1 MAGDGIT
8 RVPSRYLETL
18 AERVVFFDGAMGT
31 SIQSYDLSAEDFGG
45 KEGCNDYLVLTRPHI
60 IEEIHASFMEVG
72 CHVLETDT
80 FNASRLRLAE
90 YDLADKLYE
99 LNYAAAQIAR
109 GVADRYTSSE
119 HPRFVAGSIGP
130 TGKLLSSEDP
140 ALSDLTFDGLANVF
154 TEQAKPLVEGG
165 VDLLIVETMFDM
177 LELKAAIF
185 GIRKYFRESGRWVPL
200 QVQVTLDLSGRMLF
214 GNDIGAVTTTLSA
227 LDIQVL
233 GLNCSTGPEY
243 MREPVRY
250 LTEFSPK
257 FISVIPNAGIPL
269 NVGGDAIYPLTADAL
284 ADAHEEF
291 VSEYGVNVV
300 GGCCGTTPA
309 HLKAVVDRIGRRAPK
324 ERAVTQVPSVASG
337 IHAVPL
343 HQEPAPML
351 VGERVNSTGSRKV
364 KRLLLNDDYEGI
376 VDVGRDQTD
385 GGAHVLDVQV
395 ALTERTDETEQ
406 MCMLVKKL
414 SLSVDAPLVLDS
426 TDADVVTEALK
437 RAPGRT
443 IINSINLENGRERT
457 DTVLAQAREHGAVVV
472 ALTIDEDGMAREVDH
487 KVRVAKRIYDI
498 AVNEYGLAP
507 HDLIFDALTLPL
519 TTGDIAEANGAKNT
533 LEGIRRIEAECP
545 GVLTVLGISNVSF
558 GIAPHARAVLN
569 SVFMYHAVS
578 AGLDLAIV
586 NPKDVIPYA
595 EIPSEQ
601 RKLAEDLIYNRRED
615 ALSRFIEYFEQ
626 HGTPSGAAESTEDP
640 MEDMDAEERIH
651 YQIVHRKK
659 DGIETNIDEALT
671 HQDAV
676 SVLNTVMLP
685 AMKEVGDKFG
695 AGELI
700 LPFVLQS
707 AEVMKRAVAHLEQ
720 FLEKREGSTKGTVV
734 LATVF
739 GDVHDI
745 GKNLVN
751 TILTNNGY
759 TVHDLGKQVP
769 LNTIIDKAVEVDATA
784 IGLSALL
791 VSTSKQMPLAVK
803 ELHHRDLKFPVL
815 IGGAAINRAYG
826 RRIIYVDEE
835 HRYEP
840 GVFYCKDAFE
850 GLETMDQLTDG
861 PAAIRAVAQIHREAE
876 EAKAGVVARPA
887 PPPVPTA
894 FTKIVRP
901 DVPIPVPPFWGTR
914 TLSNLPLD
922 AVFKRLAQ
930 RSLFRLSWGGKG
942 VHGEEWTKLL
952 REDFLPRLRRMQ
964 REAIAD
970 EYLQPRAVYG
980 YFPANSVEDELVLFD
995 PQDHEREIERFAFA
1009 RQSGEEHLSIA
1020 DYFAPLDSGRRD
1032 VVALQLVTVGSAA
1045 TERVDLLQARGD
1057 YSESYY
1063 THGLSVETAEALAEY
1078 VHEVMRQELGV
1089 EKNVGK
1095 RYSWGYPACPDLADH
1110 EKVMRLLDAENAIG
1124 VQITSAYQFVPEQ
1137 STAAIATHHPDAKYF
1152 SVVSR
1157 LSPEAI
1163 TA

>member
-1 MAGDGIT
+1 MTDHHRPASD
-8 RVPSRYLETL
+8 SLYLATL
-18 AERVVFFDGAMGT
+18 QERVLFFDGAMGT
-31 SIQSYDLSAEDFGG
+31 SIQGYDLTAEDFGG
-45 KEGCNDYLVLTRPHI
+45 KEGCNDYLALTRPDI
-60 IEEIHASFMEVG
+60 VEEIHTSFMEVG
-72 CHVLETDT
+72 CNVLETDT

-90 YDLADKLYE
+90 YDLTDKLYD

-109 GVADRYTSSE
+109 RVADRYSTPDY
-119 HPRFVAGSIGP
+119 PRFVAGSMGP

-140 ALSDLTFDGLANVF
+140 ALSDLSFDQLAQVF
-154 TEQAKPLVEGG
+154 AEQAKPLVEGG
-165 VDLLIVETMFDM
+165 ADLLIIETMFDM

-185 GIRKYFRESGRWVPL
+185 GVHQYFQQSGRWVPI
-200 QVQVTLDLSGRMLF
+200 QAQVTLDTSGRMLF
-214 GNDIGAVTTTLSA
+214 GNDIGAVTATLSA
-227 LDIQVL
+227 LDIQVV

-250 LTEFSPK
+250 LTEYCPK

-269 NVGGDAIYPLTADAL
+269 NEGGDAIYPLTPEGL
-284 ADAHEEF
+284 AEAHAEF
-291 VSEYGVNVV
+291 VSDLGVNVV

-309 HLKAVVDRIGRRAPK
+309 HLQAVVRRIGVRPPRR
-324 ERAVTQVPSVASG
+324 RDVTVVPSVASG
-337 IHAVPL
+337 VHAVPL

-364 KRLLLNDDYEGI
+364 KRLLLADDYDGL
-376 VDVGRDQTD
+376 VDVARDQTE

-395 ALTERTDETEQ
+395 ALTERTDESHQ
-406 MCMLVKKL
+406 MCTVVKKL

-426 TDADVVTEALK
+426 TDADVVRDALK
-437 RAPGRT
+437 RCPGRT
-443 IINSINLENGRERT
+443 IINSINLENGRDRT
-457 DTVLAQAREHGAVVV
+457 DAVLALARDHGAVVV
-472 ALTIDEDGMAREVDH
+472 ALTIDEEGMAREIDH

-498 AVNEYGLAP
+498 AVHEYGLPA
-507 HDLIFDALTLPL
+507 DALIFDPLTLPL
-519 TTGDIAEANGAKNT
+519 TTGDIAEANSAKNT
-533 LEGIRRIEAECP
+533 LEGIRRIEEECP
-545 GVLTVLGISNVSF
+545 GVMTILGISNVSF
-558 GIAPHARAVLN
+558 GIAPHSRAVLN

-615 ALSRFIEYFEQ
+615 ALGRFIEYFER
-626 HGTPSGAAESTEDP
+626 HGAPSSAAESTEDP
-640 MEDMDAEERIH
+640 MADMAAEERIH
-651 YQIVHRKK
+651 YRIVHRKK
-659 DGIETNIDEALT
+659 DGVEKDIDEALT
-671 HQDAV
+671 RLDAV
-676 SVLNTVMLP
+676 SVLNAVLLP

-769 LNTIIDKAVEVDATA
+769 LNTIIDKAIEVNATA

-803 ELHHRDLKFPVL
+803 ELHHRDLSFPVL

-850 GLETMDQLTDG
+850 GLETMDALTDREAG
-861 PAAIRAVAQIHREAE
+861 PRAVEQVHREAQ
-876 EAKAGVVARPA
+876 EAKAGIETRPMPVATPA
-887 PPPVPTA
+887 VL
-894 FTKIVRP
+894 TKTVRQ

-914 TLSNLPLD
+914 TLTKVPLPE
-922 AVFKRLAQ
+922 VFKRLAQ

-942 VHGEEWTKLL
+942 VHGEAWTKLL
-952 REDFLPRLRRMQ
+952 QDDFLPRLRRMQ
-964 REAIAD
+964 REAMA
-970 EYLQPRAVYG
+970 EGYLQPRAVYG
-980 YFPANSVEDELVLFD
+980 YFPANSSGDDVILFD
-995 PQDHEREIERFAFA
+995 PRDHDREIGRFVFA
-1009 RQSGEEHLSIA
+1009 RQSGDEYLSIA
-1020 DYFAPLDSGRRD
+1020 DYFAPLERGQRD
-1032 VVALQLVTVGSAA
+1032 VVTLQLVTVGPEA
-1045 TERVDLLQARGD
+1045 TERVDTLQARGD

-1078 VHEVMRQELGV
+1078 VHEITRAELGIP
-1089 EKNVGK
+1089 KSSGK
-1095 RYSWGYPACPDLADH
+1095 RYSWGYPACPELADH
-1110 EKVMRLLDAENAIG
+1110 EKVMSLLDAERAIG
-1124 VQITSAYQFVPEQ
+1124 VQVTSAYQFVPEQ

-1152 SVVSR
+1152 SVITRSM
-1157 LSPEAI
+1157 PEAV